1 MNNKTCDTW
10 DQVRHYSA
18 TDERNGRVNPALNLG
33 SDSDDDLNDASETG
47 AANRIRRLSKSGPSA
62 QRLINRKLSLGK
74 MTPTPSST
82 PPITSDAKGAVDK
95 TSVL

>member
-10 DQVRHYSA
+10 EQVRHYSA

-47 AANRIRRLSKSGPSA
+47 AANRIRRISKSGPAA
-62 QRLINRKLSLGK
+62 QRLINRKLSIGK
-74 MTPTPSST
+74 MTPPSTPST
-82 PPITSDAKGAVDK
+82 ASDMKGAVDK
-95 TSVL
+95 TSAL